1 MGFKIKQNDTSPLMV
16 ATLKDAAGNAID
28 LTAATVRFHM
38 KRISSTTVKVD
49 GAATVLD
56 DDAGRV
62 RYAWQTGDT
71 DTPGTFQG
79 EFEVVYNTGEIE
91 TFPND
96 GFLAIEIIDD
106 IA

>member
-1 MGFKIKQNDTSPLMV
+1 
-16 ATLKDAAGNAID
+16 
-28 LTAATVRFHM
+28 M
-38 KRISSTTVKVD
+38 KRISQITVKVN
-49 GAATVLD
+49 GSATVLD

-71 DTPGTFQG
+71 DTPGTFQV
-79 EFEVVYNTGEIE
+79 EFEVEYSTGEIE

-106 IA
+106 IV

>member
-1 MGFKIKQNDTSPLMV
+1 MSG
-16 ATLKDAAGNAID
+16 TLKDAAGNAID

-38 KRISSTTVKVD
+38 KKISQTTVKVD
-49 GAATVLD
+49 GSATVLD

-62 RYAWQTGDT
+62 RYAWQTGDI

-79 EFEVVYNTGEIE
+79 EFEVEYSTGEIE
-91 TFPND
+91 TFPKD

>member
-16 ATLKDAAGNAID
+16 VTLKDAAGNAID

-38 KRISSTTVKVD
+38 KRINQATVKVY
-49 GAATVLD
+49 GSATVLD

-62 RYAWQTGDT
+62 RYAWQAADT

-79 EFEVVYNTGEIE
+79 EFEVTYSTGEIE

>member
-1 MGFKIKQNDTSPLMV
+1 MSG
-16 ATLKDAAGNAID
+16 TLKDAAGNAID

-38 KRISSTTVKVD
+38 KKISQTTVKVD
-49 GAATVLD
+49 GSATVLD

-71 DTPGTFQG
+71 DTPGTFQV
-79 EFEVVYNTGEIE
+79 EFEVEYSTGEIE

-106 IA
+106 IVL